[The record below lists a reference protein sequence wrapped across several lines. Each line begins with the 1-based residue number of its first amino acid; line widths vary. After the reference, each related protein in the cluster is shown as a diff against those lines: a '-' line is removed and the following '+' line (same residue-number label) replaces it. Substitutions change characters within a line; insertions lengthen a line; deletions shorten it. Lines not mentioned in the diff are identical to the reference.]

1 MAGRPHGHVKQCPVV
16 RDDVDASPNRFDTPA
31 SMLGCSAATRMQLD
45 VHRRGVATF
54 FALTVLVSCNIASD
68 SAVQSAPVSST
79 PAATLTASDASGL
92 RRPLRTLPRNEPC
105 HPSTGRDAAEVPGA
119 YGFVAGAG
127 GYVAFGSGVIHAAL
141 IPDDTRDHAV
151 VMFGR
156 LSEPS
161 WLGGPAPWRLKK
173 VLWLA
178 ELPFE
183 GAVLIRL
190 MPGSPSAA
198 FGGYEKPTVPEKA
211 FTIPG
216 DPGGDGG
223 GGYVYFSAPG
233 CYGLQIDALGFT
245 DMVVIEV
252 R

>member
-1 MAGRPHGHVKQCPVV
+1 
-16 RDDVDASPNRFDTPA
+16 
-31 SMLGCSAATRMQLD
+31 MLGCSAGSRVQID
-45 VHRRGVATF
+45 VYRPAVVTF

-68 SAVQSAPVSST
+68 SAVQSASASAT
-79 PAATLTASDASGL
+79 PAVRLPASDASSL
-92 RRPLRTLPRNEPC
+92 HRPLRTLPRNEPC
-105 HPSTGRDAAEVPGA
+105 RPSTGRDAAEVPGA

-151 VMFGR
+151 VMFNR

-161 WLGGPAPWRLKK
+161 WLGSPTPGRLKK
-173 VLWLA
+173 VLWIA
-178 ELPFE
+178 EPPFE
-183 GAVLIRL
+183 GVVLVRV

-198 FGGYEKPTVPEKA
+198 FGGYEKPTVPEKV

-216 DPGGDGG
+216 DPGGAG
-223 GGYVYFSAPG
+223 GGYVYFSASG
-233 CYGLQIDALGFT
+233 CYGLQIDALAFT